1 METRLTHVLQRDC
14 KPQRATEGI
23 IMSVYKSSYGYPN
36 VLAMIMA
43 GGQGSR
49 LHPLTKERAKPAV
62 YFGGKYRI
70 IDFVLNNFINSGIF
84 KIKVLTQFKA
94 DSLIKH
100 LTTGWTL
107 NRMLGQYIDPV
118 PAQMRTGSN
127 WYQGTADA
135 VFQNLNLI
143 EDENPDYVAVFGADH
158 IYKMDIS
165 QMLNFHRR
173 VGAVATIS
181 AIPKPIEEAANQYG
195 IIEVDRYWRMVGFEE
210 KPSNPKPIPGSP
222 KMAFVSMGNYIF
234 NRSFLI
240 KELYSDASIVDSSH
254 DFGKDVIPRIYNDY
268 PVYVYDFNNNSIPG
282 ETSEQSVYWED
293 VGTIDAYYQA
303 NMTLRDVL
311 PEINL
316 YNDNWP
322 IRTAPGQTAPVKFVF
337 AGEGT
342 DRRRG
347 EAIDSIVAGGC
358 IISGGRVMRSV
369 LSRGVR
375 VNSFADVEDS
385 ILFPDVEI
393 GESARIR
400 RAVVDRGVRI
410 EPGARIGYDLS
421 EDSKHHTVTD
431 SGIVIVFSSR
441 KDSFI

>member
-1 METRLTHVLQRDC
+1 ML
-14 KPQRATEGI
+14 G
-23 IMSVYKSSYGYPN
+23 YKNSFGYPN

-118 PAQMRTGSN
+118 PAQMRTGHN
-127 WYQGTADA
+127 WYKGTADA

-158 IYKMDIS
+158 IYKMDLS

-173 VGAVATIS
+173 VGAVGTIA
-181 AIPKPIEEAANQYG
+181 AIPKPIEEAAYQFG
-195 IIEVDRYWRMVGFEE
+195 IIEVDNNWRMVGFQE
-210 KPSNPKPIPGSP
+210 KPANPKPIPGNP
-222 KMAFVSMGNYIF
+222 NMTFVSMGNYIF
-234 NRSFLI
+234 NRSFLVR
-240 KELYSDASIVDSSH
+240 ELYQDASMQESSH
-254 DFGKDVIPRIYNDY
+254 DFGKDVIPKIYQDY
-268 PVYVYDFNNNSIPG
+268 PIYVYDFNNNTIPG
-282 ETSEQSVYWED
+282 ETSQQSVYWED

-337 AGEGT
+337 SGEGAEK
-342 DRRRG
+342 RKG
-347 EAIDSIVAGGC
+347 EVIDSIVAGGC
-358 IISGGRVMRSV
+358 IISGGRVIRSV

-375 VNSFADVEDS
+375 VHSFANVEDS
-385 ILFPDVEI
+385 IIFPDVEI
-393 GESARIR
+393 GQGARIR
-400 RAVVDRGVRI
+400 RAIIDRGVRI
-410 EPGARIGYDLS
+410 EPGEQIGFDVE
-421 EDSKHHTVTD
+421 EDKRRHAVTE
-431 SGIVIVFSSR
+431 SGIVIVSR
-441 KDSFI
+441 PNINPYT